1 MTGTTPHESVS
12 VNVHHNVPA
21 MKQRQRR
28 LSAVHHDRH
37 SALPLLHDSTLTR
50 SNRLATPNRLRY
62 NKYMVTDE
70 FGNEV
75 DPVLEAALKRAT
87 ELCRRYER
95 YENLTVDQA
104 TLVTLVRY
112 VRVLEAENVALR
124 GLG

>member
-1 MTGTTPHESVS
+1 
-12 VNVHHNVPA
+12 
-21 MKQRQRR
+21 
-28 LSAVHHDRH
+28 
-37 SALPLLHDSTLTR
+37 
-50 SNRLATPNRLRY
+50 
-62 NKYMVTDE
+62 MVTDE

-87 ELCRRYER
+87 ELVRRYER
-95 YENLTVDQA
+95 YECLTVDQA